1 MKLGGTDFERLFGEA
16 MSDDAEERRKALSE
30 LGQNLIHKYTEH
42 FTRLLQMYL
51 AEGEFDVTGWNRL
64 AVEVAIDVCTLQN
77 RVFRFKSK
85 DKFYSVV
92 KFPEGP
98 MRDLFVRE
106 VTGEP
111 W

>member
-1 MKLGGTDFERLFGEA
+1 
-16 MSDDAEERRKALSE
+16 MSDSAEARGKALSE
-30 LGQNLIHKYTEH
+30 LGQNLIHTYTEQ
-42 FTRLLQMYL
+42 FSRVLQMYL
-51 AEGEFDVTGWNRL
+51 PEGEFDVTGWNKL
-64 AVEVAIDVCTLQN
+64 AVEVAIDVCTIQN

-106 VTGEP
+106 VMGEP